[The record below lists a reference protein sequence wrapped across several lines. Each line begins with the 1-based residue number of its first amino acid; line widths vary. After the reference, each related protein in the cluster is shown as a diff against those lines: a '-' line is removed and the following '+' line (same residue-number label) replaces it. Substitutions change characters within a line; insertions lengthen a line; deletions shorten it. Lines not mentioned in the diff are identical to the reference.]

1 VEEDDDRFAAAI
13 NAGMTEA
20 CLAML
25 KRFAGQR
32 KYTELISKIDN
43 LLDSVNKVK
52 GKKRSARAMKSNR
65 KSIEQALKTSE
76 ETLTGAKE
84 KTILKL
90 VSKILF
96 IADYCRQC
104 EKGLEEAD
112 ILRCSR
118 CKVAKYCGKD
128 CQVIHWRTHKV
139 FCNSAVMN
147 AKQIKSYGGSDEDVL
162 QQNASDYIE
171 NRGLE
176 VANKNSATIVFMAI
190 SKGYNILDCV
200 ADVDLAVSPPSIGVM
215 LATDFLAQIPA
226 GCDGP
231 RVTKEMVKEAQKL
244 KKGMIEE
251 GQKNKCLPVNIVGYE
266 LGLQLG
272 MLQQLSAPAS
282 FAKPGYC
289 SLIGKTWPELE
300 KNLRDVFCGEKEK
313 MDKIK
318 HMIDTIPGFLDKME
332 KLAYSIFKMKE
343 GDESEDKSEEEF
355 TFLIK
360 EMLAT
365 SEDQSAEEI
374 TSLMKEVLDGI
385 CSLVV
390 QVSMGVSKTW
400 DELRDEVRERERKR
414 EGKNE
419 Q

>member
-1 VEEDDDRFAAAI
+1 
-13 NAGMTEA
+13 MTEA

-52 GKKRSARAMKSNR
+52 GKKRSARAMKNNR

-76 ETLTGAKE
+76 EVLTGAKE

-104 EKGLEEAD
+104 EKSLEEAD

-128 CQVIHWRTHKV
+128 CQVNHWRTHKV

-215 LATDFLAQIPA
+215 LATDFLAQVPV

-231 RVTKEMVKEAQKL
+231 RVTKERVKEAQKL
-244 KKGMIEE
+244 KKGMIEK
-251 GQKNKCLPVNIVGYE
+251 GQKNKCLPVNIVGWE
-266 LGLQLG
+266 SGLQFG

-289 SLIGKTWPELE
+289 SFFGRTWPELE

-318 HMIDTIPGFLDKME
+318 HVVDTIPGFLDKME
-332 KLAYSIFKMKE
+332 KFAAYSIFNLQDEGGGIFKMKK
-343 GDESEDKSEEEF
+343 GDESKNKSEEEF
-355 TFLIK
+355 AVLIK
-360 EMLAT
+360 EILAAT
-365 SEDQSAEEI
+365 SEDQSEEEIFLLIKEILDGI
-374 TSLMKEVLDGI
+374 TSL
-385 CSLVV
+385 VV
-390 QVSMGVSKTW
+390 NVQTQTKQ
-400 DELRDEVRERERKR
+400 DKL
-414 EGKNE
+414 
-419 Q
+419 